1 MTKIT
6 LTPQEKAQR
15 YDGATP
21 SSKVYIGL
29 YDNQSLALIE
39 QPYGSQAS
47 PDFLFYVDG
56 KCVLKLEL
64 KATFSDGSKP
74 VWNAHI
80 PRSDVVYMY
89 YCGKHQYVTFRLG
102 SQLISTNNL
111 ETLALYRAELDAFK
125 AQLDAKYAFHFD
137 EFTPWNV
144 DRVNQVSADIWLPKH
159 HELRQEALAS
169 IGKMFS

>member
-6 LTPQEKAQR
+6 LTPQEKSQQ

-21 SSKVYIGL
+21 SSKVWTGTYN
-29 YDNQSLALIE
+29 NQSLALIE

-47 PDFLFYVDG
+47 PDFIFYVDG
-56 KCVLKLEL
+56 QCVLKLEL
-64 KATFSDGSKP
+64 KATFSEGSKP

-89 YCGKHQYVTFRLG
+89 YCGKHKYVTFRLG
-102 SQLISTNNL
+102 SQLISADNL
-111 ETLALYRAELDAFK
+111 QTLALYRAELDAFK
-125 AQLDAKYAFHFD
+125 AQLDAKYSSLFQ

-144 DRVNQVSADIWLPKH
+144 DRVNQVSADIWSPKH
-159 HELRQEALAS
+159 HNLRTEALAS